1 MELSVVLVAES
12 VLAGV
17 VEEAVSVVDAAEAGV
32 ELATTEDAESVAGLV
47 EDAAAADALSAPA
60 VSSPVPAL
68 LTGFRSSSSPGVR
81 FLIIRFRLAWSRRFS
96 PTGSAAWAGSRKT
109 KARAR
114 VQKSVRAS
122 LRERRESISIW

>member
-32 ELATTEDAESVAGLV
+32 ELAAAEDAESVAGLV

-96 PTGSAAWAGSRKT
+96 PTGSAA
-109 KARAR
+109 
-114 VQKSVRAS
+114 
-122 LRERRESISIW
+122 